1 LAKLGVHLVATINGC
16 VDFLGALAEVDCI
29 CYAIVDVVDAVV
41 VVLEDHMQRLQGT
54 GRLLRGRGPGAHPRR
69 LTLV

>member
-1 LAKLGVHLVATINGC
+1 LAKLGVHLVETINGC
-16 VDFLGALAEVDCI
+16 VDFLGALAEVDGI
-29 CYAIVDVVDAVV
+29 RYAIVDVVEA

-54 GRLLRGRGPGAHPRR
+54 GRLWRGRGPGAHPRR